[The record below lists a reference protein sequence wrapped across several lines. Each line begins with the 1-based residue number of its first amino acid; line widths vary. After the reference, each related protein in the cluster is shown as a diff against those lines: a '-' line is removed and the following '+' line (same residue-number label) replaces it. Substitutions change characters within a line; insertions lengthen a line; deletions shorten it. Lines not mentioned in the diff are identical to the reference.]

1 MTTTLKKSFLANLY
15 NNINKT
21 IKDKVIPE
29 ILHFSAHNCTKKS
42 VPTYVPNI
50 KPKSSRIKDPIANNP
65 IIIPNRE
72 YI

>member
-1 MTTTLKKSFLANLY
+1 MENFESKK
-15 NNINKT
+15 IEIKENKDREET
-21 IKDKVIPE
+21 IKNKIIPK
-29 ILHFSAHNCTKKS
+29 IFHFSAHNCTKKS